1 MDNTETSVI
10 SGTLYVVATPIGNRD
25 DITLRALKVLR
36 EVDLIAAEDT
46 RHTGNF
52 LSFHNIKKSLI
63 SYHEYN
69 EEKRTPDLIARLKTG
84 ASVALVTNAGT
95 PLLSDPGFRLVKEA
109 VAAGINIVPVPGVSA
124 AIAALSISGLPTD
137 SFIFI
142 GFCPRKKQKRLDLL
156 SEINKE
162 KRTIVFYESPKRIIR
177 LIEELLD
184 VMGERHCVLT
194 RELTKVYE
202 EIIRGTQDE
211 ILYALKQRPEIK
223 GEITMLIS
231 GYKAKDDYSYDI
243 LIKELTED
251 IFERNTSLPV
261 LAKEKAK
268 KFGLSKKQVYEEALK
283 IKKGD
288 GVKE

>member
-25 DITLRALKVLR
+25 DITLRALKVLSN
-36 EVDLIAAEDT
+36 VDLIAAEDT

-69 EEKRTPDLIARLKTG
+69 EEKRTPDLIARLNAG

-177 LIEELLD
+177 FLEEVLD
-184 VMGERHCVLT
+184 VMGERYCVLT
-194 RELTKVYE
+194 RELTKIYE
-202 EIIRGTQDE
+202 EIIRGTQAE
-211 ILYALKQRPEIK
+211 ILYILKQRPEIK

-231 GYKAKDDYSYDI
+231 GYKEKDDYSYDI
-243 LIKELTED
+243 LVKELTES
-251 IFERNTSLPV
+251 IYEQKTPLPV
-261 LAKEKAK
+261 LSKEKAK
-268 KFGLSKKQVYEEALK
+268 KFGLSRKQVYEEALR
-283 IKKGD
+283 IKKE
-288 GVKE
+288 VKE

>member
-25 DITLRALKVLR
+25 DITLRALKVLSD
-36 EVDLIAAEDT
+36 VDLIAAEDT

-69 EEKRTPDLIARLKTG
+69 EEKRTPDLIAKLKTG

-109 VAAGINIVPVPGVSA
+109 VAAGINIVSVPGVSA

-177 LIEELLD
+177 FIEEVLD
-184 VMGERHCVLT
+184 VMGERYCVLT
-194 RELTKVYE
+194 RELTKIYE
-202 EIIRGTQDE
+202 EIIRGTQAE
-211 ILYALKQRPEIK
+211 ILYVLKQRPEIK

-231 GYKAKDDYSYDI
+231 GYKEKDDYSYDI
-243 LIKELTED
+243 LVKELTES
-251 IFERNTSLPV
+251 IYEQKTPLPV

-268 KFGLSKKQVYEEALK
+268 KFGLSKNQVYEEALR
-283 IKKGD
+283 IKKE
-288 GVKE
+288 VQE